1 MGSGMSIDLLYTATL
16 ITAHSVIPANAGI
29 QEGTGFRVKPGM
41 TNRKG
46 LMSLCIAR
54 TATLFSLAIRL
65 VKYIAGGLA
74 ECVYWWGKKT
84 PAPFSI
90 PMIRIWEGKFRQ
102 VKFRKRSPVARK
114 SLMRGS
120 GLPNLQVL
128 R

>member
-1 MGSGMSIDLLYTATL
+1 MNEIPHLNFLLKNMGSGMSIDLL
-16 ITAHSVIPANAGI
+16 
-29 QEGTGFRVKPGM
+29 
-41 TNRKG
+41 
-46 LMSLCIAR
+46 AR

-65 VKYIAGGLA
+65 VKYIAGGRA
-74 ECVYWWGKKT
+74 GCVYWWGKKT
-84 PAPFSI
+84 SAPFSI
-90 PMIRIWEGKFRQ
+90 PMIRKREGKFRQ